1 MRGNPLIGMQY
12 VWRGFQNLRTP
23 GLRKYVALPL
33 LLNILIMGSATVLG
47 VRQIDEWMGALSDL
61 LPSWLSFL
69 YWILMPL
76 AVIALVLALV
86 YFFSAVL
93 MIIAGPLNGLLAE
106 KVETMQ
112 GGTLPDE
119 SLASMAVR
127 TLGREMVK
135 VAYYLPRYLGI
146 FILGFIPLLQ
156 LAAAPLWIWF
166 GGWMMA
172 VQYADYSFD
181 NHTRPF
187 ADVRTAMSADLFTVM
202 GFGLLVALL
211 LTIPVVNLFVMPAAV
226 IGATLLRIER
236 MPFEGEE
243 GKLVYAESEE
253 TIHRLSHDETQDSGR

>member
-12 VWRGFQNLRTP
+12 VWRGFQNLNTP
-23 GLRKYVALPL
+23 GLRGYVALPL
-33 LLNILIMGSATVLG
+33 LLNILIMGSATVFG
-47 VRQIDEWMGALSDL
+47 VRQIDEWTGALTDM

-69 YWILMPL
+69 YWLLMPL
-76 AVIALVLALV
+76 AVIALVFALV
-86 YFFSAVL
+86 YFFSAIL
-93 MIIAGPLNGLLAE
+93 MIAAGPFNGLLAE

-112 GGTLPDE
+112 GGVLPDE
-119 SLASMAVR
+119 SIVSMTFR

-135 VAYYLPRYLGI
+135 VGYYLPRYLGI
-146 FILGFIPLLQ
+146 FILGLVPLLQ
-156 LAAAPLWIWF
+156 IAAPPLWIWF

-172 VQYADYSFD
+172 VQYVDYSFD

-187 ADVRTAMSADLFTVM
+187 GDVRSAMSADLMTVM

-226 IGATLLRIER
+226 IGATLMRLER
-236 MPFEGEE
+236 MPFSDDH

-253 TIHRLSHDETQDSGR
+253 KIHRLSHNETQDSGR